1 MKQKSTT
8 ETNYKTIRSR
18 LTGVVVVPS
27 IVLLIMWALFS
38 SYTVFDGFYLRA
50 VASGVKD
57 ASIPAVQSFAAIQKE
72 RELSMTALSQPDRGT
87 SDLEAQQQAT
97 DRSVT
102 EMRAAFEELAS
113 SAPREIVDRIN
124 ALNALLDQ
132 LPQRRS
138 ALESGRASKTEIYTY
153 YNSVLDAGN
162 ALFNVQARIVPDHQS
177 VQNAITA
184 ADYFKAADWMSRAT
198 SLASG
203 ALAAGEFTPEEH
215 VEFASLVGAYH
226 SSYDS
231 IAPYALQRT
240 REHYQFMVDGDQWK
254 RLIEFENRLVQN
266 GDDPVRAG
274 TLQDWQNL
282 SGPISAELTALVDE
296 QASDAVEITMARG
309 ESKFRTVL
317 IGSLI
322 ALLAVIVGILIAV
335 RTSNRL
341 VNRALITRLTALKK
355 DSLAL
360 AHERLPDIVDRL
372 REGKHV
378 DVEVEVPPLDYGSDE
393 IGQVADA
400 FNAAQYTAVAA
411 AVKESQARE
420 GVNRVF
426 LDIAHRNQGLVH
438 RQLKIL
444 DKLEREEENPEQLD
458 ALFQLD
464 HLATR
469 ARRNAENL
477 IILAGEQPGRQWRK
491 PVRLQD
497 VLRAAVAETEQYVRV
512 KVNPIPDTAL
522 VGAAVADTIHL
533 VAELVDNATAFSSP
547 RSQVQVHASEVPQG
561 IVVEI
566 EDHGLGINPEDREQ
580 HNAMLADPPE
590 FDAMRLRGE
599 SRLGLFVVARLA
611 ARRGIHVELRESPY
625 GGTLALV
632 LIPSSIVA
640 GPTTATEPAET
651 RQLPRRTYHEI
662 PEQGDDSVRDARF
675 PDNSRDLEGFWA
687 QAEAAANAEADPNPL
702 PEVER
707 LSGGLDLPQRSGTLD
722 LSQRSG
728 ELDLPQRKR
737 APEERSANNGEP
749 AAGGTGPGG
758 RPELPRRR
766 RQQNLAPQLVRNDF
780 HPSPEPLTEVDPEQS
795 AEKARKGLSAFQ
807 RGTRDARRTSGDDL
821 EP

>member
-50 VASGVKD
+50 VAQGVRD
-57 ASIPAVQSFAAIQKE
+57 ASIPAVQTFASLQKE
-72 RELSMTALSQPDRGT
+72 RELSMTALALPDAGT
-87 SDLEAQQQAT
+87 SDLEAQQRNT
-97 DRSVT
+97 DRAVT
-102 EMRAAFEELAS
+102 EMRAAFTELAS
-113 SAPREIVDRIN
+113 QAPPEIVERIN
-124 ALNALLDQ
+124 ALNALVDQ

-138 ALESGRASKTEIYTY
+138 ALAAGRASKAEIYTY
-153 YNSVLDAGN
+153 YNSVLDAGD
-162 ALFNVQARIVPDHQS
+162 ALFSVQARVVPDAES
-177 VQNAITA
+177 MKGAITA
-184 ADYFKAADWMSRAT
+184 SDYFKASDWMSRAT

-203 ALAAGEFTPEEH
+203 ALAAGRFAPEEH

-226 SSYDS
+226 SSFES
-231 IAPYALQRT
+231 NEPHARPEV
-240 REHYQFMVDGDQWK
+240 REHYRFMVEGDEWK
-254 RLIEFENRLVQN
+254 RLIEFEGRLVQN
-266 GDDPVRAG
+266 GDRPLEAG
-274 TLQDWQNL
+274 SLQEWQNV
-282 SGPISAELTALVDE
+282 SGPISAELTALVSE
-296 QASDAVEITMARG
+296 QATSAVGVTMSRG
-309 ESKFRTVL
+309 ESKFRTV
-317 IGSLI
+317 IVGSLI
-322 ALLAVIVGILIAV
+322 ALLAVIIGILIAI

-341 VNRALITRLTALKK
+341 VNKALITRLASLKK
-355 DSLAL
+355 DSLTL

-491 PVRLQD
+491 PVRLLD
-497 VLRAAVAETEQYVRV
+497 VLRAGVAETEQYVRV
-512 KVNPIPDTAL
+512 KVNPVPDTAL

-533 VAELVDNATAFSSP
+533 IAELVDNATAFSSP

-566 EDHGLGINPEDREQ
+566 EDHGLGINPEDRDQ

-640 GPTTATEPAET
+640 GPSTVTEPAET
-651 RQLPRRTYHEI
+651 RQLPRRPYHDI
-662 PEQGDDSVRDARF
+662 PEQGDDPVRDAGF
-675 PDNSRDLEGFWA
+675 PDTSRDLEGFWA
-687 QAEAAANAEADPNPL
+687 QAEAAANAGATTNNNHVNTAPPAPDPL

-707 LSGGLDLPQRSGTLD
+707 MSGGLD

-728 ELDLPQRKR
+728 ELELPQRNR
-737 APEERSANNGEP
+737 AEAWPDAEP
-749 AAGGTGPGG
+749 KPTAGAAG

-780 HPSPEPLTEVDPEQS
+780 HPSPEPLAEVDPEKS
-795 AEKARKGLSAFQ
+795 ADRVRKGLSAFQ
-807 RGTRDARRTSGDDL
+807 RGTRDARRTGEDL